1 VHELIGVDWR
11 SVCLTAQPTTGG
23 YRMDAMTDPA
33 PTSGAAA
40 WRRLGRVTGVAGL
53 AAIVQIFVVVVGARE
68 EPSFTA
74 TAAEFLVYY
83 RSPDT
88 VATPFRSFLFTLG
101 LVMFVWFVVGL
112 SVLLRRAEGEAAW
125 RSAIAM
131 GSGVL
136 FVALGLSG
144 LGNEA
149 AVALRA
155 GDLDSQ
161 IARYAFDQGQAA
173 FANGRVA
180 LGSFAVCCGWVITST
195 RFLPRWVG
203 WLAMASGAGS
213 HLAVSAGLA
222 PFGWRPT

>member
-1 VHELIGVDWR
+1 
-11 SVCLTAQPTTGG
+11 
-23 YRMDAMTDPA
+23 MTDPA
-33 PTSGAAA
+33 PTSGAAV
-40 WRRLGRVTGVAGL
+40 WRLGRVSGVVGL
-53 AAIVQIFVVVVGARE
+53 AAIVQIFVAVVGARE

-74 TAAEFLVYY
+74 TATEFLVYY

-101 LVMFVWFVVGL
+101 LVTFVWFVVGL

-125 RSAIAM
+125 RSAIAL

-149 AVALRA
+149 AVAVRA

-161 IARYAFDQGQAA
+161 IAMYAFDQGQ
-173 FANGRVA
+173 RR
-180 LGSFAVCCGWVITST
+180 SPT
-195 RFLPRWVG
+195 
-203 WLAMASGAGS
+203 AG
-213 HLAVSAGLA
+213 
-222 PFGWRPT
+222 